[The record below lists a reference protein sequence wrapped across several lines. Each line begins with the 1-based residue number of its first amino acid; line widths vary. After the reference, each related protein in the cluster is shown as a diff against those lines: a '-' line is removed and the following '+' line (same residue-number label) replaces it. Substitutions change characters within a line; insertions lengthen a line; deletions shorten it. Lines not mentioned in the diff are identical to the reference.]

1 MGGWMQGTG
10 QGTTGDP
17 SCEDAWRQ
25 AERLAQADDNAQR
38 LARTIENEIIPRLM
52 LLHRQAG
59 LAEGTGYEAVN
70 APPSPAS
77 SGEEV
82 QSPVLISSEAVAVF
96 TRLILADHDLAAAFM
111 KDQVARGAS
120 LDVLCLDLLAPT
132 ARRLGD
138 MWNADE
144 CDFTQVT
151 IALGRLH
158 VVLRQ
163 LSADNRLMQVTEHC
177 GLTALFSPVPGEQ
190 HTFGLTMVCDIFRA
204 SGWAVWGHAP
214 VRPEAVLDLVRQQAF
229 DVVGFAI
236 GGDRNIKALAELIRQ
251 VRSASCQHDICVLVG
266 GPLLIARPQ
275 IAKLVGA
282 DGTAGDAR
290 QAMLTAQRLV
300 AMRGERR

>member
-1 MGGWMQGTG
+1 MSGVMQGAG
-10 QGTTGDP
+10 QSLAGDP
-17 SCEDAWRQ
+17 SCDEAWRQ
-25 AERLAQADDNAQR
+25 AERVAQADDNAQR
-38 LARTIENEIIPRLM
+38 LARTIESEIIPRLM

-59 LAEGTGYEAVN
+59 RVDGAAALPAERM
-70 APPSPAS
+70 
-77 SGEEV
+77 
-82 QSPVLISSEAVAVF
+82 PVAVAAISAEDVAAF
-96 TRLILADHDLAAAFM
+96 TRLILADHDPAAAFL
-111 KDQVARGAS
+111 KDQVARGAT
-120 LDVLCLDLLAPT
+120 LEVLCLDLLAPT

-177 GLTALFSPVPGEQ
+177 GLTALFSPVTGEQ

-214 VRPEAVLDLVRQQAF
+214 VRPGEVLDLVRQQAF

-236 GGDRNIKALAELIRQ
+236 GGDRNIKALAELIRR
-251 VRSASCQHDICVLVG
+251 VREVSCQDNIRVLVG

-275 IAKLVGA
+275 IATLVGA

>member
-1 MGGWMQGTG
+1 MSGVMQGAG
-10 QGTTGDP
+10 QSLAGDP
-17 SCEDAWRQ
+17 SCDEAWRQ
-25 AERLAQADDNAQR
+25 AERVAQADDNAQR
-38 LARTIENEIIPRLM
+38 LARTIESEIIPRLM

-59 LAEGTGYEAVN
+59 RVDGAAALPAERM
-70 APPSPAS
+70 
-77 SGEEV
+77 
-82 QSPVLISSEAVAVF
+82 PVAAAAISAEDVAAF
-96 TRLILADHDLAAAFM
+96 TRLILADHDPAAAFL
-111 KDQVARGAS
+111 KDQVARGAT
-120 LDVLCLDLLAPT
+120 LEVLCLDLLAPT

-177 GLTALFSPVPGEQ
+177 GLTALFSPVTGEQ

-214 VRPEAVLDLVRQQAF
+214 VRPGEVLDLVRQQAF

-236 GGDRNIKALAELIRQ
+236 GGDRNIKALAELIRR
-251 VRSASCQHDICVLVG
+251 VREVSCQDNIRVLVG

-275 IAKLVGA
+275 IATLVGA

>member
-1 MGGWMQGTG
+1 MSGVMQGTG
-10 QGTTGDP
+10 QSLSGDP
-17 SCEDAWRQ
+17 SCDEAWRQ

-38 LARTIENEIIPRLM
+38 LARTIESEIIPRLM
-52 LLHRQAG
+52 LLHRQSGRVDGAG
-59 LAEGTGYEAVN
+59 ALLPANGPGVAPLGMPAV
-70 APPSPAS
+70 
-77 SGEEV
+77 
-82 QSPVLISSEAVAVF
+82 ISTEDVAVF
-96 TRLILADHDLAAAFM
+96 TRLILAEHDPAAAFL
-111 KDQVARGAS
+111 KDQVARGAT
-120 LDVLCLDLLAPT
+120 LDTLCLDLLAPA

-138 MWNADE
+138 MWDADE

-163 LSADNRLMQVTEHC
+163 LSADNRLMRATEHC
-177 GLTALFSPVPGEQ
+177 GLTALFSPVTGEQ

-214 VRPEAVLDLVRQQAF
+214 VRPEEVLDLVRQQAF

-236 GGDRNIKALAELIRQ
+236 GGDRNIKALADLIRQ
-251 VRSASCQHDICVLVG
+251 VRAMSCQDDIRVLVG

-275 IAKLVGA
+275 IAVLVGA